1 MPSLNQMD
9 LDAYTAAHSAEWQR
23 LAELGKQG
31 RYTGVE
37 ADELIDRYQAGATQL
52 SAIATTTA
60 QSVQGDRLSLALSR
74 VRLRFTGA
82 TANVLQRLPRF
93 FLLQLPAA
101 LYRVRWFTVAIAA
114 GTAIIAVLWGWY
126 FAANPEIIASMYTE
140 EERRQLAEEDF
151 VNYYSEHGEGAFSV
165 IVWANNARI
174 AAICLATGIGFGIYP
189 VYVLAENAL
198 RLGQTAA
205 LMAEF
210 DHLGD
215 FFLYIAPHGQLE
227 LYAIFL
233 AGAAGIFIGW
243 SWIIP
248 GHRKRSVALA
258 EDGRAFFTIV
268 IGCTLALAVSG
279 VIEGFVT
286 RQDWPWPIKIGIGTV
301 ALVAFVLYQWVVG
314 RRAFRAGETGDLEEF
329 EAGARQLVAG

>member
-1 MPSLNQMD
+1 MD

-23 LAELGKQG
+23 LAELGQQ
-31 RYTGVE
+31 RSFTGAE
-37 ADELIDRYQAGATQL
+37 ADELIDRYQSGATQM

-60 QSVQGDRLSLALSR
+60 QSIQGDRLSIALSR

-82 TANVLQRLPRF
+82 AANVLQRLPRF

-101 LYRVRWFTVAIAA
+101 LYRVRWLTIGVAVGTTVIAL
-114 GTAIIAVLWGWY
+114 LWAWY
-126 FAANPEIIASMYTE
+126 ASTNPDLIASMLSE
-140 EERRQLAEEDF
+140 DDRRQLAEEDF
-151 VNYYSEHGEGAFSV
+151 IAYYSEHGEGTFSV
-165 IVWANNARI
+165 MVWANNAFI
-174 AAICLATGIGFGIYP
+174 AALCLATGILFGIWP
-189 VYVLAENAL
+189 IVMLTTNAQS
-198 RLGQTAA
+198 LGLTATI
-205 LMAEF
+205 MHEF
-210 DHLGD
+210 GHLGD

-227 LYAIFL
+227 LYMVFL
-233 AGAAGIFIGW
+233 AGATGIFIGW

-258 EDGRAFFTIV
+258 EDGRAFFTIA
-268 IGCTLALAVSG
+268 IGCAIGLAVSG

-301 ALVAFVLYQWVVG
+301 ALAAFVLYQWVVG

-329 EAGARQLVAG
+329 EAGARELVAG